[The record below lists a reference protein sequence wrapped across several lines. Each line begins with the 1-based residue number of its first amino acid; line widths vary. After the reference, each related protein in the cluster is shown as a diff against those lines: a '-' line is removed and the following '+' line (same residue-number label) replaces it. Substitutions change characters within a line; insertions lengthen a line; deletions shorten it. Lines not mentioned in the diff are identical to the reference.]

1 MEKTLVIIKPD
12 ALQNRWTGKIIAIF
26 EDMALE
32 IIQAE
37 MMMLSDEMLEE
48 HYSHLVDKD
57 FFPEIR
63 EFMQSLPVLVM
74 TLQGNNAVASVRK
87 EVGATDPDK
96 AEEGTIRKLFGT
108 DVMWNAVH
116 ASDSVESAEA
126 EIIRFF
132 G

>member
-12 ALQNRWTGKIIAIF
+12 ALQNRWAGKIIAIF

-57 FFPEIR
+57 FFPEIK

-96 AEEGTIRKLFGT
+96 ADKGTIREQFGT

-116 ASDSVESAEA
+116 ASDSVENAEA

>member
-12 ALQNRWTGKIIAIF
+12 ALQNKWAGKIIAIF
-26 EDMALE
+26 EDMGLE

-57 FFPEIR
+57 FFPEIK
-63 EFMQSLPVLVM
+63 EFMQSTPVLVI
-74 TLQGNNAVASVRK
+74 TLHGHNAVTNVRK

-96 AEEGTIRKLFGT
+96 ADKGTIREQFGT

-116 ASDSVESAEA
+116 ASDSVENAEA

>member
-12 ALQNRWTGKIIAIF
+12 ALQNRWAGKIIAIF

-37 MMMLSDEMLEE
+37 MMMMSDEMLEE

-57 FFPEIR
+57 FFPEIV

-74 TLQGNNAVASVRK
+74 TLQGNNAVSNVRN
-87 EVGATDPDK
+87 EVGATDPNKADK
-96 AEEGTIRKLFGT
+96 GTIREQFGT

-116 ASDSVESAEA
+116 ASDSVENAEA
-126 EIIRFF
+126 EITRFF

>member
-1 MEKTLVIIKPD
+1 MEKNLVIIKPD
-12 ALQNRWTGKIIAIF
+12 ALQNRWAGKIITIF

-57 FFPEIR
+57 FFPEIK
-63 EFMQSLPVLVM
+63 EFMQSLPVLVL
-74 TLQGNNAVASVRK
+74 TLQGNNAVANIRK

-96 AEEGTIRKLFGT
+96 ADKGTIREQFGT

-116 ASDSVESAEA
+116 ASDSVENAEA
-126 EIIRFF
+126 EITRFF

>member
-1 MEKTLVIIKPD
+1 MEKTLIIIKPD
-12 ALQNRWTGKIIAIF
+12 ALENKWSGQIITVF
-26 EDMALE
+26 EKMGLE

-37 MMMLSDEMLEE
+37 MMVLSDEVLNE
-48 HYSHLVDKD
+48 HYRHLLDKP

-74 TLQGNNAVASVRK
+74 TLQGENAVEEVRTK
-87 EVGATDPDK
+87 VGATDPDK
-96 AEEGTIRKLFGT
+96 AKKGTIRNDFGT

-116 ASDSVESAEA
+116 ASDSVENAET
-126 EIIRFF
+126 EITRFF

>member
-1 MEKTLVIIKPD
+1 
-12 ALQNRWTGKIIAIF
+12 
-26 EDMALE
+26 MALE

-57 FFPEIR
+57 FFPEIK
-63 EFMQSLPVLVM
+63 EFMQSLPVLVL
-74 TLQGNNAVASVRK
+74 TLQGNNAVANIRK

-96 AEEGTIRKLFGT
+96 ADKGTIREQFGT

-116 ASDSVESAEA
+116 ASDSVENAEA
-126 EIIRFF
+126 EITRFF

>member
-1 MEKTLVIIKPD
+1 MEKTLVILKPD
-12 ALQNRWTGKIIAIF
+12 TLQNKWVGKIISIF
-26 EDMALE
+26 EDMGLE

-48 HYSHLVDKD
+48 HYAHLVNKD
-57 FFPEIR
+57 FFPEIM

-74 TLQGNNAVASVRK
+74 TLQGNNAVANLRK
-87 EVGATDPDK
+87 EVGVTDPDK
-96 AEEGTIRKLFGT
+96 ADKGTIRQQFGT

-116 ASDSVESAEA
+116 ASDSVESAEE
-126 EIIRFF
+126 EITRFF

>member
-12 ALQNRWTGKIIAIF
+12 ALQNKWAGQIIAIF
-26 EDMALE
+26 EDMGLE

-37 MMMLSDEMLEE
+37 MMMISDEMLEE
-48 HYSHLVDKD
+48 HYSHLLTKD

-74 TLQGNNAVASVRK
+74 TLHGHNAVANVRK

-96 AEEGTIRKLFGT
+96 AEKGTIREQFGT

-116 ASDSVESAEA
+116 ASDSVENAEA

>member
-12 ALQNRWTGKIIAIF
+12 VLLNRWAGKIIAIF

-37 MMMLSDEMLEE
+37 MMMMSDEMLEE
-48 HYSHLVDKD
+48 HYAHLVDKD
-57 FFPEIR
+57 FFPEIK
-63 EFMQSLPVLVM
+63 EFMQSAPVLVM
-74 TLQGNNAVASVRK
+74 TLQGNNAVANVRK

-96 AEEGTIRKLFGT
+96 AEKGTIREQFGT
-108 DVMWNAVH
+108 DIMWNAVH
-116 ASDSVESAEA
+116 ASDSVESAEE
-126 EIIRFF
+126 EITRFF

>member
-12 ALQNRWTGKIIAIF
+12 ALQNRWAGKIIAIF

-57 FFPEIR
+57 FFPEIK

-74 TLQGNNAVASVRK
+74 TLQGNNAVANVRK

-96 AEEGTIRKLFGT
+96 ADKGTIREQFGT

-116 ASDSVESAEA
+116 ASDSVENAEA

>member
-12 ALQNRWTGKIIAIF
+12 ALQNRWVGKIIAIF

-37 MMMLSDEMLEE
+37 MMALSDEVLEE

-57 FFPEIR
+57 FFPEIK

-74 TLQGNNAVASVRK
+74 TLHGNNAVANVRK
-87 EVGATDPDK
+87 EVGATDPNK
-96 AEEGTIRKLFGT
+96 AEKGTIREQFGT

-116 ASDSVESAEA
+116 ASDSAENAEA
-126 EIIRFF
+126 EITRFF

>member
-1 MEKTLVIIKPD
+1 MEKTLVILKPD
-12 ALQNRWTGKIIAIF
+12 TLQNRWAGKIIAIF
-26 EDMALE
+26 EDMGLE

-48 HYSHLVDKD
+48 HYSHLVNKD
-57 FFPEIR
+57 FFPEIV

-74 TLQGNNAVASVRK
+74 TLQGNNAVASLRK

-96 AEEGTIRKLFGT
+96 ADKGTIRQQFGT

-116 ASDSVESAEA
+116 ASDSVESAEE
-126 EIIRFF
+126 EITRFF

>member
-1 MEKTLVIIKPD
+1 MEKTLVILKPD
-12 ALQNRWTGKIIAIF
+12 TLQNKWVGKIISIF
-26 EDMALE
+26 EDMGLE

-48 HYSHLVDKD
+48 YYAHLVNKD
-57 FFPEIR
+57 FFPEIM

-74 TLQGNNAVASVRK
+74 TLQGNNAVANLRK
-87 EVGATDPDK
+87 EVGVTDPDK
-96 AEEGTIRKLFGT
+96 ADKGTIRQQFGT

-116 ASDSVESAEA
+116 ASDSVESAEE
-126 EIIRFF
+126 EITRFF

>member
-1 MEKTLVIIKPD
+1 VEKTLVIIKPD
-12 ALQNRWTGKIIAIF
+12 ALQNRWAGKIIAIF

-57 FFPEIR
+57 FFPEIK

-74 TLQGNNAVASVRK
+74 TLQGNDAVASVRK

-96 AEEGTIRKLFGT
+96 ADKGTIRQQFGT
-108 DVMWNAVH
+108 DVMWNAIH
-116 ASDSVESAEA
+116 ASDSAESAEA